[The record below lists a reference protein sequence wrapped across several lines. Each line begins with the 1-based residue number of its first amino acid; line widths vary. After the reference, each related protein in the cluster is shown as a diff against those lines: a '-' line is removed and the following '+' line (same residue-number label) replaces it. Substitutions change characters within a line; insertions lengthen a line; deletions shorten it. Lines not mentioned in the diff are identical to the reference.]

1 LFVLCVSALVWW
13 QRARRPYLITGWLWF
28 LGTLVP
34 VIGIVQVGEQAIAD
48 RYAYVPLIG
57 IFVMA
62 VWGAA
67 DLSDSQQITFRTRVK
82 IVAVVLAVF
91 VLFTSDQLRYWR
103 SAVDLWAHTVEVTK
117 DNFLGEQNLGAALLA
132 SDRFPEALPHFQKA
146 VQLRPRDP
154 GAHLNLAGDLTLN
167 DRTRDAIP
175 EYETAIPLVSDPNM
189 RVGAYATLGRLYSQ
203 VGNYAKARAN
213 YQAALQIDP
222 QRTDAK
228 QGLTKVEL
236 SDAMRNVAESP
247 SGETYFRLGQALQ
260 QDGRTTEA
268 LAIYKQALKLDPKL
282 EEARKALDGLSQQS
296 K

>member
-1 LFVLCVSALVWW
+1 
-13 QRARRPYLITGWLWF
+13 
-28 LGTLVP
+28 
-34 VIGIVQVGEQAIAD
+34 
-48 RYAYVPLIG
+48 
-57 IFVMA
+57 
-62 VWGAA
+62 
-67 DLSDSQQITFRTRVK
+67 
-82 IVAVVLAVF
+82 
-91 VLFTSDQLRYWR
+91 
-103 SAVDLWAHTVEVTK
+103 
-117 DNFLGEQNLGAALLA
+117 
-132 SDRFPEALPHFQKA
+132 LPHFQKA

-175 EYETAIPLVSDPNM
+175 EYEIAIPLVSDPNM

-222 QRTDAK
+222 QRSDAK
-228 QGLTKVEL
+228 QGLAKVEL

-282 EEARKALDGLSQQS
+282 EEARKALDELSQQS